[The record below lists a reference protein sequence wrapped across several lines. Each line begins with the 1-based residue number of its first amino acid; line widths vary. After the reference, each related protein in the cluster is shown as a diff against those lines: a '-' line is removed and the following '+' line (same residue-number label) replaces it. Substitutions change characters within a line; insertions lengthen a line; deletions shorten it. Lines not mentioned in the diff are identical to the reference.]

1 MIDTHAHIYS
11 EEFQD
16 DINEVLLRAKEA
28 GVKMILMPNID
39 TSSIPALY
47 RLEQNDILPCKPMMG
62 LHPCYVQSGSYQSE
76 LAVIKKTLFDNP
88 ARFVAVGEIGMDLYW
103 DLTTQDIQEEA
114 FRIQIE
120 WALELGLP
128 INIHSRNATRQCID
142 ILKSYSNPKL
152 RGTFHCF
159 SGTKEEA
166 KEIVE
171 LGFTFGIGGVVT
183 FKNSGLEQV
192 LEEIPLDRIL
202 LETDAPYL
210 APTPYRGKRNEP
222 SYLKE
227 VIKKIASVKKVDE
240 NVLAD
245 ILDQNVRKLFA
256 VTEKELM
263 EYSNELDFPKGD
275 QRIINN

>member
-11 EEFQD
+11 EDFND
-16 DINEVLLRAKEA
+16 DIEEVLIRAKKA

-39 TSSIPALY
+39 TSSIPALF
-47 RLEQNDILPCKPMMG
+47 RLEQNEILPCKPMMG
-62 LHPCYVQSGSYQSE
+62 LHPCYVHPESYLSE
-76 LAVIKKTLFDNP
+76 LASIKKALFDEP
-88 ARFVAVGEIGMDLYW
+88 KRFIAVGEIGMDLYW
-103 DLTTQDIQEEA
+103 DVTTQEIQEEA
-114 FRIQIE
+114 FRVQIE
-120 WALELGLP
+120 WALELDLP
-128 INIHSRNATRQCID
+128 INIHSRNATQFCIE
-142 ILKSYSNPKL
+142 ILKSYRDSKL

-166 KEIVE
+166 KEIVD

-192 LEEIPLDRIL
+192 LEDIPLDRIL

-210 APTPYRGKRNEP
+210 APTPHRGKRNEP

-227 VIKKIASVKKVDE
+227 VIKKIASVKKIDE

-245 ILDQNVRKLFA
+245 ILDENVRKLFA

-263 EYSNELDFPKGD
+263 EYSNELDFTKGD